1 MIEPIKQ
8 PPIRRIVVNKII
20 LEQDKYHKF
29 YNKTQD
35 LFIKEN
41 KQCQMNKII

>member
-1 MIEPIKQ
+1 MIEPIKN
-8 PPIRRIVVNKII
+8 PPTKRIVNKTITK
-20 LEQDKYHKF
+20 QDKCYKF

>member
-1 MIEPIKQ
+1 MIEPIKE
-8 PPIRRIVVNKII
+8 PPIKRIVVSKII
-20 LEQDKYHKF
+20 AKQDKCYKF